1 MKLYG
6 TFVIPVV
13 MYWSECW
20 CLRKEDE
27 RWILVAEISWLRR
40 ILGRSTAL
48 RAQPSLQ

>member
-1 MKLYG
+1 VKLYG
-6 TFVIPVV
+6 IFVIPVV